1 MCGIAG
7 ILSLNSGK
15 LPALEHC
22 LHVMN
27 DLQKHRGPDGQKLW
41 YNKEET
47 IGFAHQ
53 RLSINDLSTGD
64 QAMTDDYGN
73 TICYN
78 GEVYNYLEVKKELNG
93 DPFKTSSDTE

>member
-7 ILSLNSGK
+7 ILSLNSGR
-15 LPALEHC
+15 LRELDHS
-22 LHVMN
+22 LRVMN
-27 DLQKHRGPDGQKLW
+27 DIQKHRGPDGQKLW

-53 RLSINDLSTGD
+53 RLSVIDLSTGD
-64 QAMTDDYGN
+64 QPMSDEFGN

-78 GEVYNYLEVKKELNG
+78 GKYTIILNSE
-93 DPFKTSSDTE
+93 KN